1 MSTNEHFD
9 TGFSEALK
17 VAQQQANRE
26 GRSVRVGE
34 VWVNPSSA
42 SLAKRPRFDNINK
55 GFAEG
60 KALK

>member
-1 MSTNEHFD
+1 MTTNEHFD
-9 TGFSEALK
+9 TGVSDALK

-42 SLAKRPRFDNINK
+42 ALAKRPRLTNINK
-55 GFAEG
+55 GFAEA
-60 KALK
+60 KRP